1 MSTSAR
7 AFVLRHTRL
16 QVVPGLAPIRLHLA
30 DDVLALWRATQ
41 EQIGDTDGPIPYWA
55 FAWGG
60 GLAIARYLR
69 DQPEVVCG
77 RRVLDLASGSG
88 LCAIA
93 AMNEGAA
100 AVTAVD
106 IDPFAA
112 AAIGINARA
121 NGQRLD
127 VVCADILDREPPDVD
142 VILAGDCWY
151 EEHFAA
157 RTTAWLQRAVERG
170 IAVRIGDP
178 DRRYLPL
185 ELVRPVA
192 TYEVRSTTDLED
204 LGRTHASVHEFRGQP
219 AAAR

>member
-1 MSTSAR
+1 MSVSNSAR

-16 QVVPGLAPIRLHLA
+16 QDVSGLAGIRLHLA

-41 EQIGDTDGPIPYWA
+41 DETGDADAPLPYWA

-69 DQPEVVCG
+69 EQPELVTG
-77 RRVLDLASGSG
+77 RTVIDLASGSG

-93 AMNEGAA
+93 AMNAGAA

-106 IDPFAA
+106 IDPFAC
-112 AAIGINARA
+112 AAIAINTRA
-121 NGQRLD
+121 NGHRLT
-127 VVCADILDREPPDVD
+127 VVCADVLDEAPPRDVD

-151 EEHFAA
+151 EASFAA
-157 RTTAWLQRAVERG
+157 RATGWLQSAAERG
-170 IAVRIGDP
+170 IEVRIGDP

-185 ELVRPVA
+185 DAVRRLA

-204 LGRTHASVHEFRGQP
+204 MNRSQASVYELTS
-219 AAAR
+219 